1 MAWAHYDGDV
11 AAIDFETA
19 DCNLVD
25 GLEFLEHARHT
36 YECLKVET
44 SLVGS

>member
-1 MAWAHYDGDV
+1 MALAHYDGDV

-25 GLEFLEHARHT
+25 GLECLGHARQP